1 MRAGP
6 LAPDEAV
13 ELAEILEFCA
23 DVIAEGEEFLA
34 RAAMDRAEI
43 AAALLSWSMRLLET
57 PANAGNS

>member
-23 DVIAEGEEFLA
+23 DAIAGGEEFLA
-34 RAAMDRAEI
+34 RVAMDRAEL
-43 AAALLSWSMRLLET
+43 ASVLLSWSMRLLET
-57 PANAGNS
+57 PAKANP